1 MSYNPLSE
9 LNRQRL
15 DVLDVLRRDVEVWL
29 SAPSAIKRT
38 QSLLAQR
45 AGISNQMLSD
55 VLAGSRGLKADT
67 YDRLIV
73 ALKSSGATITNYS
86 TMGRVFDGDLQL
98 SPEEMETFNQE
109 YTEQHLELARESVRN
124 SRKGSMFEIPRT
136 NKKEFSK

>member
-9 LNRQRL
+9 LSRQRL

-38 QSLLAQR
+38 QKLLAQR

-67 YDRLIV
+67 YDRV
-73 ALKSSGATITNYS
+73 VAALKSSGATITHYS
-86 TMGRVFDGDLQL
+86 TMGRVIDGDLQL
-98 SPEEMETFNQE
+98 SPEEMETFNRE
-109 YTEQHLELARESVRN
+109 HTEDHIELARESVRN
-124 SRKGSMFEIPRT
+124 CRKGTTFEIQQT
-136 NKKEFSK
+136 NRENLPK